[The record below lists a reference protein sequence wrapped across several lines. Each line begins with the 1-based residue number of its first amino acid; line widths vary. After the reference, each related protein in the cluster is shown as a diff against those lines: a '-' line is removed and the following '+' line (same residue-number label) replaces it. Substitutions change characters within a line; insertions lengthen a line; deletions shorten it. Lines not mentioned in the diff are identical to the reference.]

1 MEGIEGSQNT
11 GGGPL
16 QSTVIIIARSHSIYI
31 CGDSPPGRQ
40 DHTVVLS
47 GGLTTQGAPR
57 PNSLWGPY
65 RGGRNGV
72 SKGIEDGRRPP
83 TLRADHPLNSRKA
96 VSGVA
101 KLQSVE
107 GYGMAG
113 PNNTLG
119 SPWPPLAIHDTP
131 MGPYYLRP
139 YRPMPILFQ

>member
-72 SKGIEDGRRPP
+72 SKGIEDGRGR
-83 TLRADHPLNSRKA
+83 T
-96 VSGVA
+96 
-101 KLQSVE
+101 
-107 GYGMAG
+107 
-113 PNNTLG
+113 
-119 SPWPPLAIHDTP
+119 TP
-131 MGPYYLRP
+131 E
-139 YRPMPILFQ
+139 MPERLFQGWQNHRV